1 MQKYDSNISDLP
13 TTQYP
18 KFRIFRSERFY
29 YWFLVCSLVLA
40 TLPICKAAEEG
51 HKPSKTSVKKSSDPY
66 CGLYCLYTVMKTM
79 GEKVVFDD
87 LLKPAYLGSRLGS
100 TLFEL
105 KKAAENHGM
114 SAEMAGKLTTR
125 ELRQSPY
132 PIILHVKFAND
143 KKRYDHYELFLGT
156 KDELAILYDPP
167 LPIKLVPFRELASR
181 WDGNGLV
188 LSNEPIDLGIVF
200 AQARKQFIIYAAVA
214 VSAILLVHWRR
225 RQWLLSV
232 RTISHPQ
239 LFGVSIVQVIGL
251 TTIALLCGLVYHFAN
266 DEGFLANASAT
277 ASVQKA
283 HLGNFIPKVSKKK
296 VQHLLSSDTVF
307 IDARRTRDFKTGH
320 LEGAINVPVDAND
333 IERQEI
339 MAHIPKDAHIV
350 IYCQSNKCPYAE
362 KTMIKLM
369 TDGFSNISIFK
380 GGWNEWQA
388 KNGN

>member
-1 MQKYDSNISDLP
+1 M
-13 TTQYP
+13 
-18 KFRIFRSERFY
+18 
-29 YWFLVCSLVLA
+29 CSLVLA
-40 TLPICKAAEEG
+40 TLPICKAAEQG
-51 HKPSKTSVKKSSDPY
+51 HSPSETSVKKSSDPY
-66 CGLYCLYTVMKTM
+66 CGLYCLYTAMKTM
-79 GEKVVFDD
+79 GKKVVFDD

-105 KKAAENHGM
+105 KKAAENNGV
-114 SAEMAGKLTTR
+114 SAEMAGKLTIR

-132 PIILHVKFAND
+132 PIILHTKFAND
-143 KKRYDHYELFLGT
+143 RKKYDHYELFLGT
-156 KDELAILYDPP
+156 KDGMARLYDPP

-188 LSNEPIDLGIVF
+188 LSNEPIDIGIVF
-200 AQARKQFIIYAAVA
+200 AQARKQFIICAAVA
-214 VSAILLVHWRR
+214 ISAILLVHWRR
-225 RQWLLSV
+225 KQWLLSV
-232 RTISHPQ
+232 RTISHLQ
-239 LFGVSIVQVIGL
+239 LFGFSIVQVIGL
-251 TTIALLCGLVYHFAN
+251 TIIALLCGLVYHFSN
-266 DEGFLANASAT
+266 DEGFLAHANAT

-283 HLGNFIPKVSKKK
+283 HLGNFLPKVSKKK
-296 VQHLLSSDTVF
+296 VQQLLSSDTVF

-339 MAHIPKDAHIV
+339 MADISKDAHIV
-350 IYCQSNKCPYAE
+350 IYCKSNKCPYAE

-380 GGWNEWQA
+380 GGWDEWQA